1 MSDFDLDPSL
11 QIGTV
16 FETSGT
22 TIKVALRRSLTELVQ
37 THSGTVYSVGQIGSL
52 VKLYLG
58 RTILFAMVRL
68 LRLQT
73 EEEAAAQGTADGLDR
88 RVLEADL
95 FGEVRWQRSEQ
106 SLHFDRGVRN
116 SPLPLQSVYLV
127 TSSETR
133 RLYTAIEK
141 HGGEGP
147 DRFISFGSY
156 VGAESVPCHADM
168 DKLFGQHFAVLGS
181 TGSGKS
187 TAVAAILHSVLDQ
200 QSEQNGPATRPRVVI
215 IDPHGEYG
223 PAFGDKAIV
232 FRAYN
237 DPNANAANVR
247 QIKLPYWLMSSDEFR
262 RLVVGKGEF
271 EATSQANVVYK
282 ALAHARMYQRGLVT
296 GATDP
301 ARKLDGIGH
310 PDLPR
315 GALGVDASL
324 IAEFDRDWPSP
335 FDLDEFKRHIEECQ
349 NNRRQAAAW
358 QPVTDSE
365 FQQKFAS
372 ILDKLSVL
380 RLDARI
386 DFLMRNH
393 APGDPS
399 LADILAQFVGAD
411 ETKPDAP
418 IRIIDISGLPNEVA
432 GPLTAAISRL
442 LFSYKLAQ
450 TREERESD
458 PILVVCEEA
467 HRYVPDRGEAQYA
480 AAQDA
485 IRRIAREGRKYGIGL
500 MLVSQRP
507 SDVESTVL
515 SQCNSWVVLRLTNG
529 RDQEHVSRFL
539 PDTMAGLIKL
549 LPSLPRRE
557 ALFVGEAAALP
568 ARIKLTHL
576 PEEKRPNS
584 NDISFARGWTEEL
597 PTAVALAIIATRM
610 SSRIQPEPS

>member
-1 MSDFDLDPSL
+1 MSDFDLDPNL

-22 TIKVALRRSLTELVQ
+22 TLKISLRRSLTELVQ
-37 THSGTVYSVGQIGSL
+37 THGGTVYSVGQIGSL
-52 VKLYLG
+52 IKLHMG
-58 RTILFAMVRL
+58 RTVLFAMVRL

-73 EEEAAAQGTADGLDR
+73 EEEAAAQGAAEAMDR

-95 FGEVRWQRSEQ
+95 FGEARWQRADEILS
-106 SLHFDRGVRN
+106 FDRGVRN
-116 SPLPLQSVYLV
+116 SPLPLQAAYLV

-147 DRFISFGSY
+147 DRFISFGGY
-156 VGAESVPCHADM
+156 VGAEGVACHADM
-168 DKLFGQHFAVLGS
+168 DKLFGQHLAVLGS

-187 TAVAAILHSVLDQ
+187 TAVAAILHAVLDHKAAEGGQ
-200 QSEQNGPATRPRVVI
+200 ACAPRVII

-223 PAFGDKAIV
+223 AAFGDKAIV
-232 FRAYN
+232 YRAY
-237 DPNANAANVR
+237 DDADEGAAGTR

-262 RLVVGKGEF
+262 RMVVGKGEF

-282 ALAHARMYQRGLVT
+282 ALSHARMHMLDLVT
-296 GATDP
+296 AASDTNRKADAMGHPDVPRPAEDVDP
-301 ARKLDGIGH
+301 AR
-310 PDLPR
+310 
-315 GALGVDASL
+315 
-324 IAEFDRDWPSP
+324 IAEFDRDWPVP
-335 FDLDEFKRHIEECQ
+335 FDLEEFKRHIEICQ
-349 NNRRQAAAW
+349 NNRRQNNSW

-365 FQQKFAS
+365 YQQKFAS

-386 DFLMRNH
+386 DFLMRNYV
-393 APGDPS
+393 AGDPS
-399 LADILAQFVGAD
+399 LADVLAQFVGAD
-411 ETKPDAP
+411 AEKPDAP
-418 IRIIDISGLPNEVA
+418 IRIIDISGLPTEVA
-432 GPLTAAISRL
+432 GPLTAAIARL

-450 TREERESD
+450 TREEREKD
-458 PILVVCEEA
+458 PILIVCEEA

-480 AAQDA
+480 AAQEA
-485 IRRIAREGRKYGIGL
+485 IRRIAREGRKYGMGL

-529 RDQEHVSRFL
+529 GDQEHVSRFL

-576 PEEKRPNS
+576 PKEKRPNS
-584 NDISFARGWTEEL
+584 NDISFAAGWAEGFPNAE
-597 PTAVALAIIATRM
+597 ALGVIATRM
-610 SSRIQPEPS
+610 SSRS

>member
-1 MSDFDLDPSL
+1 MSDFDLDPDI

-16 FETSGT
+16 FEISGT
-22 TIKVALRRSLTELVQ
+22 TMKVSLRRSLTELVQ
-37 THSGTVYSVGQIGSL
+37 THGGTVYSVGQIGSL
-52 VKLYLG
+52 IKLHIG
-58 RTILFAMVRL
+58 RTVLFAMVRL

-73 EEEAAAQGTADGLDR
+73 EEEAAAQGVTEGMDR

-95 FGEVRWQRSEQ
+95 FGEARWQKSTET
-106 SLHFDRGVRN
+106 LVFDRGVRN
-116 SPLPLQSVYLV
+116 SPLPLQGVFLV

-141 HGGEGP
+141 QGGGGP
-147 DRFISFGSY
+147 NRFISFGSY
-156 VGAESVPCHADM
+156 VGADGVACHADM

-187 TAVAAILHSVLDQ
+187 TAVAAILHAVL
-200 QSEQNGPATRPRVVI
+200 SHKATEGGEVSQPRVNI

-223 PAFGDKAIV
+223 AAFGDRAIV
-232 FRAYN
+232 YRAFEDAGDGGAGFRA
-237 DPNANAANVR
+237 A
-247 QIKLPYWLMSSDEFR
+247 KLPYWLMSSDEFR

-282 ALAHARMYQRGLVT
+282 ALSHARMFAAGLVLSADNPT
-296 GATDP
+296 RNTD
-301 ARKLDGIGH
+301 GFGH

-315 GALGVDASL
+315 PAPGKTMEEIVQ
-324 IAEFDRDWPSP
+324 FDRDWPIP
-335 FDLDEFKRHIEECQ
+335 FDLDEFRKHIELCQ
-349 NNRRQAAAW
+349 NNRSKGAGW
-358 QPVTDSE
+358 EPETPSE
-365 FQQKFAS
+365 FQKKFSS

-380 RLDARI
+380 RLDSRI
-386 DFLMRNH
+386 SFLMRNRV
-393 APGDPS
+393 AGDPE
-399 LADILAQFVGAD
+399 LGDILGQFVGGDA
-411 ETKPDAP
+411 EKPNAP
-418 IRIIDISGLPNEVA
+418 IRILDISGLPTEVA
-432 GPLTAAISRL
+432 GPLTAAVARL

-450 TREERESD
+450 TREERERD
-458 PILVVCEEA
+458 PILLVCEEA

-515 SQCNSWVVLRLTNG
+515 SQCNSWLVLRLTNG
-529 RDQEHVSRFL
+529 SDQEHVGRFL
-539 PDTMAGLIKL
+539 PDSMAALIKL

-568 ARIKLTHL
+568 SRIKLNFLT
-576 PEEKRPNS
+576 EEQRPKS
-584 NDISFARGWTEEL
+584 NDISFAAGWAVGL
-597 PTAVALAIIATRM
+597 PDLAALNAVATRM
-610 SSRIQPEPS
+610 ASR

>member
-1 MSDFDLDPSL
+1 MSDFDLDSNL

-22 TIKVALRRSLTELVQ
+22 TLKISLRRSLTELVQ
-37 THSGTVYSVGQIGSL
+37 THGGTVYSVGQIGSL
-52 VKLYLG
+52 IKLHMG
-58 RTILFAMVRL
+58 RTVLFAMVRL

-73 EEEAAAQGTADGLDR
+73 EEEAAAQGAADAMDR

-95 FGEVRWQRSEQ
+95 FGEARWQRAEEILS
-106 SLHFDRGVRN
+106 FDRGVRN
-116 SPLPLQSVYLV
+116 SPLPLQAAYLV
-127 TSSETR
+127 TASETR

-141 HGGEGP
+141 QGGSGP
-147 DRFISFGSY
+147 NRFISFGAY
-156 VGAESVPCHADM
+156 VGAEGVACHADM

-187 TAVAAILHSVLDQ
+187 TAVAAILHTVLAHQGVQD
-200 QSEQNGPATRPRVVI
+200 GPVSKPRVVI

-223 PAFGDKAIV
+223 SAFGDKAIV
-232 FRAYN
+232 FRAY
-237 DPNANAANVR
+237 DDAGGSAAGTR

-282 ALAHARMYQRGLVT
+282 ALAHARMHLGGLVLD
-296 GATDP
+296 ATDA
-301 ARKLDGIGH
+301 ARKGAGGVH

-315 GALGVDASL
+315 VALGQKPAAL
-324 IAEFDRDWPSP
+324 AAFDRDWPLP
-335 FDLDEFKRHIEECQ
+335 FDLEEFRKHIEVCQ
-349 NNRRQAAAW
+349 NNRLSKGAW
-358 QPVTDSE
+358 EPVTDSE
-365 FQQKFAS
+365 YQQKFAS

-386 DFLMRNH
+386 DFLMRNYV
-393 APGDPS
+393 AGDPS

-411 ETKPDAP
+411 AERPDAP
-418 IRIIDISGLPNEVA
+418 IRIVDISGLPTEVA
-432 GPLTAAISRL
+432 GPLTAAIARL

-450 TREERESD
+450 TREEREKD

-576 PEEKRPNS
+576 PPEKRPNS
-584 NDISFARGWTEEL
+584 NDISFAAGWADEFPDAEAL
-597 PTAVALAIIATRM
+597 GAVATRM
-610 SSRIQPEPS
+610 SSRS

>member
-1 MSDFDLDPSL
+1 MSDFDLDPNL
-11 QIGTV
+11 EIGTV

-22 TIKVALRRSLTELVQ
+22 TLKISLRRSLTELVQ
-37 THSGTVYSVGQIGSL
+37 THGGTVYSVGQIGSL
-52 VKLYLG
+52 IKLHMG
-58 RTILFAMVRL
+58 RTVLFAMVRL

-73 EEEAAAQGTADGLDR
+73 EEEAAAQGAAEAMDR

-95 FGEVRWQRSEQ
+95 FGEARWQRTEQ
-106 SLHFDRGVRN
+106 ILSFDRGVRN
-116 SPLPLQSVYLV
+116 SPLPLQAAYLV

-147 DRFISFGSY
+147 NRFISFGGY
-156 VGAESVPCHADM
+156 VGAEGVACHADM
-168 DKLFGQHFAVLGS
+168 DKLFGQHLAVLGS
-181 TGSGKS
+181 TSSGKS
-187 TAVAAILHSVLDQ
+187 TAVAAILHAVLDHKAAEGAQ
-200 QSEQNGPATRPRVVI
+200 ACAPRVII

-223 PAFGDKAIV
+223 AAFGDKAIV
-232 FRAYN
+232 YRAY
-237 DPNANAANVR
+237 DDADQGAAGTR

-282 ALAHARMYQRGLVT
+282 ALAHARMHKSGLVLD
-296 GATDP
+296 ATDG
-301 ARKLDGIGH
+301 ARTAGGGH

-315 GALGVDASL
+315 AAPNQDQTA
-324 IAEFDRDWPSP
+324 IATFDRDWPLP
-335 FDLDEFKRHIEECQ
+335 FDLDEFVKHIEACQ
-349 NNRRQAAAW
+349 NNRWVKTAW
-358 QPVTDSE
+358 EPVSDSVYQE
-365 FQQKFAS
+365 KFAS

-386 DFLMRNH
+386 DFLMRNYV
-393 APGDPS
+393 AGDPS
-399 LADILAQFVGAD
+399 LADVLAQFVGAD
-411 ETKPDAP
+411 AEKPDAP
-418 IRIIDISGLPNEVA
+418 IRIIDISGLPTEVA
-432 GPLTAAISRL
+432 GPLTAAIARL

-450 TREERESD
+450 TREEREKD
-458 PILVVCEEA
+458 PILIVCEEA

-480 AAQDA
+480 AAQEA

-576 PEEKRPNS
+576 PKEKRPNS
-584 NDISFARGWTEEL
+584 NDISFAAGWAEGFPDAE
-597 PTAVALAIIATRM
+597 ALGVIATRM
-610 SSRIQPEPS
+610 TSRS

>member
-1 MSDFDLDPSL
+1 MSDFDLDPDI

-16 FETSGT
+16 FEISGT
-22 TIKVALRRSLTELVQ
+22 TMKVSLRRSLTELVQ
-37 THSGTVYSVGQIGSL
+37 THGGTVYSVGQIGSL
-52 VKLYLG
+52 IKLHIG
-58 RTILFAMVRL
+58 RTVLFAMVRL

-73 EEEAAAQGTADGLDR
+73 EEEAAAQGVTEGMDR

-95 FGEVRWQRSEQ
+95 FGEARWQKSTET
-106 SLHFDRGVRN
+106 LVFDRGVRN
-116 SPLPLQSVYLV
+116 SPLPLQGVFLV

-141 HGGEGP
+141 QGGGGP
-147 DRFISFGSY
+147 NRFISFGSY
-156 VGAESVPCHADM
+156 VGADGVACHADM

-187 TAVAAILHSVLDQ
+187 TAVAAILHAVL
-200 QSEQNGPATRPRVVI
+200 SHKATEGGEFSQPRVII

-223 PAFGDKAIV
+223 AAFGDRAIV
-232 FRAYN
+232 YRAFEDAGDGGAGFRA
-237 DPNANAANVR
+237 A
-247 QIKLPYWLMSSDEFR
+247 KLPYWLMSSDEFR

-282 ALAHARMYQRGLVT
+282 ALSHARMFAAGLVLSADNPT
-296 GATDP
+296 RNTD
-301 ARKLDGIGH
+301 GFGH

-315 GALGVDASL
+315 PAPGKTMEEIVQ
-324 IAEFDRDWPSP
+324 FDRDWPIP
-335 FDLDEFKRHIEECQ
+335 FDLDEFRKHIEVCQ
-349 NNRRQAAAW
+349 NNRSKGAGW
-358 QPVTDSE
+358 EPETPSE
-365 FQQKFAS
+365 FQKKFSS

-380 RLDARI
+380 RLDSRI
-386 DFLMRNH
+386 SFLMRNRV
-393 APGDPS
+393 AGDPE
-399 LADILAQFVGAD
+399 LGDILGQFVGGDA
-411 ETKPDAP
+411 EKPNAP
-418 IRIIDISGLPNEVA
+418 IRILDISGLPTEVA
-432 GPLTAAISRL
+432 GPLTAALARL

-450 TREERESD
+450 TREERERD
-458 PILVVCEEA
+458 PILLVCEEA

-515 SQCNSWVVLRLTNG
+515 SQCNSWLVLRLTNG
-529 RDQEHVSRFL
+529 RDQEHVGRFL
-539 PDTMAGLIKL
+539 PDSMAALIKL

-568 ARIKLTHL
+568 SRIKLNFLT
-576 PEEKRPNS
+576 EEQRPKS
-584 NDISFARGWTEEL
+584 NDISFAAGWAVGL
-597 PTAVALAIIATRM
+597 PDLAALNAVATRM
-610 SSRIQPEPS
+610 ASR

>member
-1 MSDFDLDPSL
+1 MSDFDFDPDI
-11 QIGTV
+11 QVGTV
-16 FETSGT
+16 FEISGT
-22 TIKVALRRSLTELVQ
+22 TIKVSLKRSLTELVQ
-37 THSGTVYSVGQIGSL
+37 THGGTVYSVGQIGSL
-52 VKLYLG
+52 IKLHIG
-58 RTILFAMVRL
+58 RTVLFAMVRL

-73 EEEAAAQGTADGLDR
+73 EEEAAAQGATDALDR

-95 FGEVRWQRSEQ
+95 FGEARWQKATE
-106 SLHFDRGVRN
+106 SLTFDRGVRN
-116 SPLPLQSVYLV
+116 SPLPLQGVYLV

-141 HGGEGP
+141 QGGDGP
-147 DRFISFGSY
+147 NRFISFGTY
-156 VGAESVPCHADM
+156 VGADAVACHADM

-187 TAVAAILHSVLDQ
+187 TAVAAILHSVL
-200 QSEQNGPATRPRVVI
+200 GHKATAGGLFSQPRVVI

-223 PAFGDKAIV
+223 PAFGDRAV
-232 FRAYN
+232 VYRAFEDAGEGEAAFRA
-237 DPNANAANVR
+237 A
-247 QIKLPYWLMSSDEFR
+247 KLPYWLMSSDEFR

-282 ALAHARMYQRGLVT
+282 ALGHARMFAAGLVI
-296 GATDP
+296 AADAPERNTDG
-301 ARKLDGIGH
+301 LGH

-315 GALGVDASL
+315 PALGKTM
-324 IAEFDRDWPSP
+324 AEIVQFDRDWPIP
-335 FDLDEFKRHIEECQ
+335 FDLEEFRKHIEICQ
-349 NNRRQAAAW
+349 NNRPKGSTW
-358 QPVTDSE
+358 EPETPSE
-365 FQQKFAS
+365 YQKKFAS

-380 RLDARI
+380 RLDSRI
-386 DFLMRNH
+386 SFLMRNRV
-393 APGDPS
+393 AGDPD
-399 LADILAQFVGAD
+399 LAEVLAQFVGAD
-411 ETKPDAP
+411 ADKPDAP
-418 IRIIDISGLPNEVA
+418 IRILDISGLPTEVA
-432 GPLTAAISRL
+432 GPLTAALARL

-450 TREERESD
+450 TRGEREND
-458 PILVVCEEA
+458 PILLVCEEA

-515 SQCNSWVVLRLTNG
+515 SQCNSWLVLRLTNG
-529 RDQEHVSRFL
+529 RDQEHVGRFL
-539 PDTMAGLIKL
+539 PDSMAALIKL

-576 PEEKRPNS
+576 PEDRRPKS
-584 NDISFARGWTEEL
+584 NDISFAAGWAEEI
-597 PTAVALAIIATRM
+597 PDLATLTQIANRM
-610 SSRIQPEPS
+610 SNR